1 MSDTQDYYHRLSTRA
16 RALPDRIDEAINAL
30 LAVHQLVGEVGK
42 ADMDLPGVVRETE
55 HRDLWQCIESALFAA
70 RAAERATLLHI
81 SEVDREIGVLGL
93 DLAHGER
100 VSAK

>member
-16 RALPDRIDEAINAL
+16 RALRDGIDEAINAL

-55 HRDLWQCIESALFAA
+55 HRDLRKCIESALFAT
-70 RAAERATLLHI
+70 RAAERIALVHI
-81 SEVDREIGVLGL
+81 SEVDHEIGALGL
-93 DLAHGER
+93 DLALVEG
-100 VSAK
+100 VAST